1 MAQVSALFYIRC
13 LTSVWC
19 FFAAVISFVIF
30 YIVHD
35 AHRKFHYSG
44 PHVPKEMETA

>member
-1 MAQVSALFYIRC
+1 
-13 LTSVWC
+13 VWC
-19 FFAAVISFVIF
+19 FFAAGISFVIF